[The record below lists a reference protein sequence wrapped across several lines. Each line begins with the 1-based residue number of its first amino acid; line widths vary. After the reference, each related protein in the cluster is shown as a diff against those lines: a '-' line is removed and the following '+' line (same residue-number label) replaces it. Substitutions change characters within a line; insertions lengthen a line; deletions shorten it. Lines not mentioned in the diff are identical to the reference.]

1 MSRKH
6 YPIRLPRAAL
16 GIRAQ
21 DMRTLSRKAW
31 WARRWIAS
39 LEALR
44 LGARLGRGRQ
54 YATDGQVVELLLDGP
69 HVEAVIA
76 GSRPDPYRASL
87 DFTALDEA
95 AAARISSIL
104 KDDPMLLAR
113 VLAGDLPT
121 KFEELFRAEGIPLF
135 PAGGAPGNYDVKM
148 KCSCPDWSRP
158 CKHLLAV
165 LFLVGEEVAR
175 RPATLLS
182 LRGLALEEVLPSDP
196 DGADCGLAVPA
207 GALTTAAV
215 EDPAPL
221 IRRLGPIPYWR
232 GTSRCV
238 ESLVKMA
245 GRVHPVARAAAAGDS
260 IDLRG

>member
-6 YPIRLPRAAL
+6 YPIRIPRAAL

-21 DMRTLSRKAW
+21 ELRTLSRKAW

-54 YATDGQVVELLLDGP
+54 YATDGQVVELVLDGP
-69 HVEAVIA
+69 RVEAVVA
-76 GSRPDPYRASL
+76 GSRPKPYHAALEFTSL
-87 DFTALDEA
+87 DDAAVERVADALKA
-95 AAARISSIL
+95 
-104 KDDPMLLAR
+104 DPMLLAR

-121 KFEELFRAEGIPLF
+121 KVEELFRAEGVPLF
-135 PAGGAPGNYDVKM
+135 PAGGAPGHYDVTM

-175 RPATLLS
+175 RPAALLS
-182 LRGLALEEVLPSDP
+182 LRGLSLDDILPRAEVSA
-196 DGADCGLAVPA
+196 DGKLDVPA
-207 GALTTAAV
+207 GASASAAL
-215 EDPAPL
+215 EDPAPF
-221 IRRLGPIPYWR
+221 IRRLGPVPYWR
-232 GTSRCV
+232 GRERCV

-245 GRVHPVARAAAAGDS
+245 GRVHPVARAAAAGES
-260 IDLRG
+260 IDLR